1 MFSIGQISKKFSL
14 SRSTIIYYDSIG
26 VLSPSGRTEA
36 NYRLYSDLDVQK
48 MEKIVQYRSA
58 GLSLKSI
65 SNILNNDNCKL
76 YSTLENRLFEINLE
90 IQSLRSQQKLILQLL
105 KSKKSLKHSRI
116 VSKEDWISLLK
127 ATGLDDEGMKKW
139 NIEFEKM
146 APEAHQDFLES
157 LGIESNEIIVIRD
170 WSKNAANK
178 I

>member
-139 NIEFEKM
+139 HIEFEKM